1 MCCNDCK
8 ETTFMGDAN
17 TTSIFDIWGG
27 QKFVQL
33 RTAMRNGRTAIP
45 FCRECD
51 VIDAGSREKVIES
64 E

>member
-1 MCCNDCK
+1 
-8 ETTFMGDAN
+8 MGDAN